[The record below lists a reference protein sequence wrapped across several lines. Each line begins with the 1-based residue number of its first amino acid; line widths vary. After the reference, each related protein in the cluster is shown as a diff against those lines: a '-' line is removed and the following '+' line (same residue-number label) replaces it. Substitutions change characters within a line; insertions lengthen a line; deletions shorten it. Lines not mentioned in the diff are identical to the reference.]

1 MDTSEY
7 NPDESLLEINLDLAS
22 IKAEIVKVQGECSRR
37 GLFNSTKWLA
47 EINYAIRSTALPPDT
62 EHGNTAEL
70 TPGPELDTYTM
81 AKSYFDLKEYDRA
94 QFFTKDLKSNLLSR
108 FLHFHSR

>member
-22 IKAEIVKVQGECSRR
+22 IKAEIIKVQGECSRR
-37 GLFNSTKWLA
+37 GLFNTTKWLA
-47 EINYAIRSTALPPDT
+47 EINYAIRNIALPPGTD
-62 EHGNTAEL
+62 HGTTPEL
-70 TPGPELDTYTM
+70 SPGPELDSYTM

-94 QFFTKDLKSNLLSR
+94 QFFTKGLKSNLSR
-108 FLHFHSR
+108 FLHFYSR

>member
-22 IKAEIVKVQGECSRR
+22 IKEEITRVQGECSRR
-37 GLFNSTKWLA
+37 GLFNTTKWLA

-62 EHGNTAEL
+62 DNSNNTPEL
-70 TPGPELDTYTM
+70 APGPELDTYNM

-94 QFFTKDLKSNLLSR
+94 QFFTKDLKSNLSR
-108 FLHFHSR
+108 FLHFYSR